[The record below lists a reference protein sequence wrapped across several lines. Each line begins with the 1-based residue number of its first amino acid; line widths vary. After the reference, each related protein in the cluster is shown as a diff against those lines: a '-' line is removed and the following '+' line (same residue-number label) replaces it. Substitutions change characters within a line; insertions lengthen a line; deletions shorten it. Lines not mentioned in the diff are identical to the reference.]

1 MKRSVAYALAMVEL
15 FMLCRG
21 AGPALTELEAM
32 GADVAAALLVGFYCV
47 TMVGTVA
54 VALLSLVDATPDW
67 VRFD

>member
-1 MKRSVAYALAMVEL
+1 VKRSVAYALAMAEL
-15 FMLCRG
+15 LMLCRG

-47 TMVGTVA
+47 MMVGTVV
-54 VALLSLVDATPDW
+54 VALLSLVDATLDW

>member
-1 MKRSVAYALAMVEL
+1 MKRAVAYALAMAEL
-15 FMLCRG
+15 FLLCRG

-47 TMVGTVA
+47 MMVGTFFVGLL
-54 VALLSLVDATPDW
+54 ALISETPHW